1 MGEGLELAEGGGIEA
16 SAFEAGEPGGGE
28 AGEEAALVIV
38 VEDAEAVGF
47 GFGDEAGE
55 VDGRGQI

>member
-28 AGEEAALVIV
+28 AGEEAALMIVI
-38 VEDAEAVGF
+38 EDAEAV
-47 GFGDEAGE
+47 
-55 VDGRGQI
+55 